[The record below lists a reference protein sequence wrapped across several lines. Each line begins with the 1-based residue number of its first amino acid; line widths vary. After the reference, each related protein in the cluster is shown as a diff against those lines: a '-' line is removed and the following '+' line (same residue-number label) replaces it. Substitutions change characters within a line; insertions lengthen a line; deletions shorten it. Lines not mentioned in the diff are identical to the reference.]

1 MLPSHCSRPLRG
13 CRCFVLRLRTWCVPA
28 RSCDLPLALSKGRR
42 AVVLAWVKYPLRST
56 VIAVLARLPA
66 PIFCSPFSFAC
77 WRACSCL
84 SIYGTPP
91 GCSTCLA
98 GYVPRL
104 LGRMDCTTGN
114 QGIVPFESGF
124 IGGGCSG
131 GDSFRLNDLHFFDRL
146 ADCSLLYRT
155 SYETLLA
162 DR

>member
-56 VIAVLARLPA
+56 VIAVLAQLPA
-66 PIFCSPFSFAC
+66 PAFCSLPCSPVGAPVHASLAPVGVPPVC
-77 WRACSCL
+77 QAMCRASLANGL
-84 SIYGTPP
+84 SHRKP
-91 GCSTCLA
+91 G
-98 GYVPRL
+98 
-104 LGRMDCTTGN
+104 DCA
-114 QGIVPFESGF
+114 VESGF

-131 GDSFRLNDLHFFDRL
+131 GDSFRLKDLHFFDRL
-146 ADCSLLYRT
+146 VDCSLLYRT